1 MTSRPLLLGLP
12 RRGCWRTRTTRCWN
26 GSTASRQWSTS
37 CRPARARP
45 CGPSSTHLSGTPL
58 TEVQA
63 HYVTVF
69 DMKRKAC
76 PYLTYWTDGDTRNRG
91 RAILRFKQAYLEAGY
106 DLGSEELPDHL
117 SVVLEFAAIG
127 DTLTGEALLAEHQE
141 AIHLLRDALAKM
153 ESAYVHVLD
162 AVVATLPRLTPEIRE
177 RMAHIAASGPARGV
191 RRARAVRRERHH
203 RPDRSAPMTT
213 AGHPAVGRAARTSPS
228 RSSSPAPSG
237 GSATT
242 SSAGRRARASC
253 TSASS
258 SASPARSSTSASWPW

>member
-1 MTSRPLLLGLP
+1 MSDKQTAAARLAAAWLLSYPDDTLLGRLDSIAAVVAELP
-12 RRGCWRTRTTRCWN
+12 P
-26 GSTASRQWSTS
+26 STGAPLSVFL
-37 CRPARARP
+37 A
-45 CGPSSTHLSGTPL
+45 HLSDTPL
-58 TEVQA
+58 SDVQA

-117 SVVLEFAAIG
+117 SVVLEFAAIA
-127 DTLTGEALLAEHQE
+127 DTLTGEALLSEHQD

-177 RMAHIAASGPARGV
+177 RMAHIAASGPPVESVGLEPFGVSVTIDPIGAR
-191 RRARAVRRERHH
+191 R
-203 RPDRSAPMTT
+203 
-213 AGHPAVGRAARTSPS
+213 
-228 RSSSPAPSG
+228 
-237 GSATT
+237 
-242 SSAGRRARASC
+242 
-253 TSASS
+253 
-258 SASPARSSTSASWPW
+258 

>member
-1 MTSRPLLLGLP
+1 MSDKQTAAARLAAAWLLSYPDTALLERLDSIAAVVDELPAGTGAPLSVFL
-12 RRGCWRTRTTRCWN
+12 
-26 GSTASRQWSTS
+26 A
-37 CRPARARP
+37 
-45 CGPSSTHLSGTPL
+45 HLAATPL
-58 TEVQA
+58 SEVQA

-127 DTLTGEALLAEHQE
+127 DTLTGEALLAEHQD

-153 ESAYVHVLD
+153 ESAYVHVVD

-177 RMAHIAASGPARGV
+177 RMAHIAASGPPVESVGLEPFGVSVTIDPIGAR
-191 RRARAVRRERHH
+191 R
-203 RPDRSAPMTT
+203 
-213 AGHPAVGRAARTSPS
+213 
-228 RSSSPAPSG
+228 
-237 GSATT
+237 
-242 SSAGRRARASC
+242 
-253 TSASS
+253 
-258 SASPARSSTSASWPW
+258 

>member
-1 MTSRPLLLGLP
+1 MSDKQTAAARLAAAWLLSYPDEALLGRLDSIAVVVDELP
-12 RRGCWRTRTTRCWN
+12 AGT
-26 GSTASRQWSTS
+26 GAPLSAFL
-37 CRPARARP
+37 A
-45 CGPSSTHLSGTPL
+45 HLSDTPL
-58 TEVQA
+58 SEVQA

-127 DTLTGEALLAEHQE
+127 DTLTGEALLAEHQD

-162 AVVATLPRLTPEIRE
+162 AFVATLPQLTPEIRE
-177 RMAHIAASGPARGV
+177 RMAHIAASGPPVESVGLEPFGVSVTIDPIGAR
-191 RRARAVRRERHH
+191 R
-203 RPDRSAPMTT
+203 
-213 AGHPAVGRAARTSPS
+213 
-228 RSSSPAPSG
+228 
-237 GSATT
+237 
-242 SSAGRRARASC
+242 
-253 TSASS
+253 
-258 SASPARSSTSASWPW
+258 